1 MLKFSL
7 RYRSQIYTHW
17 ACCKVEV
24 DVDDDKLCQIIKEKI
39 KEERGVSFTEI
50 AHRAIEVNKAGL
62 ALKLLDNEPSLAKR
76 VPVLLWMA
84 SYKNSVISYYE
95 KALEDA
101 IRSRD
106 SNLIYLV
113 VVKFLKG
120 SNIEE

>member
-1 MLKFSL
+1 
-7 RYRSQIYTHW
+7 
-17 ACCKVEV
+17 
-24 DVDDDKLCQIIKEKI
+24 
-39 KEERGVSFTEI
+39 
-50 AHRAIEVNKAGL
+50 
-62 ALKLLDNEPSLAKR
+62 
-76 VPVLLWMA
+76 MA

-120 SNIEE
+120 SNLEEQKAF